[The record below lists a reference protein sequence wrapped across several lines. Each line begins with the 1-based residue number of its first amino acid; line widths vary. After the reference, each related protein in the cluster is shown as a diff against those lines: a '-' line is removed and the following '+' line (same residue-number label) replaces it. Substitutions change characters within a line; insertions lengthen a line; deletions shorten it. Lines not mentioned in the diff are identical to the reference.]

1 MLKKR
6 KLGRTGLEVSELAL
20 GGLFISSYGADR
32 DTADQIIRRA
42 WELGINYID
51 TAPGYLDSESVLGET
66 LSKFEADFI
75 ISTKI
80 GYKPEPFEAKNKEF
94 LQKALARSLDK
105 LKRGSVDILMIHE
118 PDRYA
123 DENFMD
129 WWTDKDNYDG
139 PVMEVLREAREEGKT
154 KFFGLG
160 GTTAYEMARIMNTG
174 NFDVILSAFQYNLI
188 WREAEQAVLP
198 AAAENNM
205 GLVCGSPLQQGAL
218 AAVYENDVIKNPA
231 GWLSPPRRKQFAR
244 LYALVGDL
252 KISLPEL
259 ATRFLLT
266 NPQVSTVLSGVRNL
280 AELESNV
287 ESALKGP
294 LPEDV
299 ARELNEIAMMVPF
312 RPYLEP
318 LALPFKN

>member
-1 MLKKR
+1 
-6 KLGRTGLEVSELAL
+6 
-20 GGLFISSYGADR
+20 
-32 DTADQIIRRA
+32 
-42 WELGINYID
+42 
-51 TAPGYLDSESVLGET
+51 
-66 LSKFEADFI
+66 
-75 ISTKI
+75 
-80 GYKPEPFEAKNKEF
+80 
-94 LQKALARSLDK
+94 
-105 LKRGSVDILMIHE
+105 VDILMIHE